1 MQNKVSKPNFLSRRE
16 NNKES
21 TGFPYP
27 NPIFTSMIDAQQT
40 CCFLVGRSSVAVVAG
55 ELAAEGE
62 GEGTAAGSRNRVRG
76 VLEWPLALATS
87 VTTDSAAPSCVSR
100 SETTTSTLSS
110 TQTRTFRYRLTN
122 RNTRQFSNL
131 PLFQKCPNFFSL

>member
-1 MQNKVSKPNFLSRRE
+1 MQNKVSKPNCLSRRE

-27 NPIFTSMIDAQQT
+27 NPIFTSVIDAQQA
-40 CCFLVGRSSVAVVAG
+40 CCFLVGRSSVAAVAG

-62 GEGTAAGSRNRVRG
+62 GETAVGSRNRVRG

-110 TQTRTFRYRLTN
+110 TQTRTFRYRLTS
-122 RNTRQFSNL
+122 RNTRQF
-131 PLFQKCPNFFSL
+131 